1 MNLWTRAAL
10 LTLTSFT
17 LQHKW
22 LLSTLSP
29 FLWLT
34 NHWLLTVIWY
44 LYWPSV
50 RNSKF
55 ANLCESVNSSIQQ
68 VWNCFL
74 SNLVSDNKWSTCV
87 KLLLWLPETICKV
100 KHKNYSRVTMSVEI
114 VVLNCQKCNHCLNL
128 SQRLQQVF
136 RIALFMV
143 FSKCHCL
150 SWSGHVSSPFWS
162 NVISL

>member
-17 LQHKW
+17 LKHKW
-22 LLSTLSP
+22 LLSSTTPSP

-34 NHWLLTVIWY
+34 NQWLLTVILY
-44 LYWPSV
+44 LYWTTL

-55 ANLCESVNSSIQQ
+55 ANLFESVNVSIQH

-74 SNLVSDNKWSTCV
+74 SNLISDNKWSTCV

-100 KHKNYSRVTMSVEI
+100 KHKNYSRVTMNVEI
-114 VVLNCQKCNHCLNL
+114 VVLNCQKCKGLRDIVQLN
-128 SQRLQQVF
+128 
-136 RIALFMV
+136 IPLFSM
-143 FSKCHCL
+143 
-150 SWSGHVSSPFWS
+150 SSFF
-162 NVISL
+162 VISVLSFPRQPP